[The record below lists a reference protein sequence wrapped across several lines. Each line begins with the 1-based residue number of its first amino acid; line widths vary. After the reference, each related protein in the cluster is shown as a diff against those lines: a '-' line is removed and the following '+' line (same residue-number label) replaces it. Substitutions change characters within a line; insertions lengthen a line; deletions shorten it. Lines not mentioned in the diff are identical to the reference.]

1 MASHSGLRGL
11 DGLRTLHPSME
22 QQQKQQQ
29 QQQQQ
34 EREHERP
41 CAKIELDFGYYAS
54 LADSAIMDA
63 FGCFIGI
70 AEPKWSPKALFQA
83 RAELPID
90 AQDAPR
96 HFNNPLFD
104 EVGGDKEAKWVVDLD
119 PVWSRITRA
128 TSRSSP
134 KGRPDT
140 PASQPVEQPSSPPPS
155 PRSSAVL
162 QNSIFTATGAVNW
175 SAFLEVD

>member
-1 MASHSGLRGL
+1 MASRSELRGLDGLRTLRGL
-11 DGLRTLHPSME
+11 DGLRTLHPSTE
-22 QQQKQQQ
+22 QQQ

-34 EREHERP
+34 QHYQRP
-41 CAKIELDFGYYAS
+41 CAKVELDFGYYAS
-54 LADSAIMDA
+54 LSDSAIMDA
-63 FGCFIGI
+63 FGRFIGI

-104 EVGGDKEAKWVVDLD
+104 EVGGEKEAKWVVDLD
-119 PVWSRITRA
+119 PVWTRITRA
-128 TSRSSP
+128 TSGRSP
-134 KGRPDT
+134 IGRPET
-140 PASQPVEQPSSPPPS
+140 PGAQPVEQPSSPPPL
-155 PRSSAVL
+155 PRLS
-162 QNSIFTATGAVNW
+162 SIFTATGAVNW